1 MVHILKELELMEVSL
16 VDVPANP
23 LAEVPIVKRAKPM
36 DDTKKEDTDFV
47 KQLADKDAKIAE
59 LEKAL
64 ADKEAVE
71 KAAKEEWIEYEGEKI
86 LKSAVPAPI
95 LKRLEALE
103 IEKAEAAL
111 EKRAKDLIPHFPGDV
126 AKHKKLVKSLD
137 AELEELLRAADAL
150 FAEKLQEVGKGAAKT
165 DMKSAVEK
173 MDEMAKSIA
182 VSEKMTY
189 AAAYTKM
196 LDTAEGKELYKQSLK
211 EKN

>member
-23 LAEVPIVKRAKPM
+23 LAEVPIVKRAKQM
-36 DDTKKEDTDFV
+36 DDTETKNDEIV

-103 IEKAEAAL
+103 IEKADVAL
-111 EKRAKDLIPHFPGDV
+111 EKRAKSLIPNFPGDIT
-126 AKHKKLVKSLD
+126 KHKKLVKSLD
-137 AELEELLRAADAL
+137 ADLEELLRAADAL
-150 FAEKLQEVGKGAAKT
+150 FAEKLQEVGKSAAKT

-182 VSEKMTY
+182 EKDKVTY
-189 AAAYTKM
+189 AVAYTKM
-196 LDTAEGKELYKQSLK
+196 LDTPEGKDLYKQSIK